1 MKTAQKFFIECS
13 HKNLSRRIDP
23 IDLIKFARFYVKQA
37 LKAASDE
44 NNHPDAF
51 YENGRWYIPKDSI
64 VSSYDLKNIK

>member
-13 HKNLSRRIDP
+13 HKNLSGRIDP

-51 YENGRWYIPKDSI
+51 MKMGHGIF
-64 VSSYDLKNIK
+64 LKVLLLVPMTLRI